1 MFFPPLTR
9 ENLVENVGE
18 VADNVEHF
26 LFSQILIGHM
36 WRVIS
41 EKQNKLGGSD
51 DFLGPIRV
59 TH

>member
-1 MFFPPLTR
+1 MFFPLLTW

-36 WRVIS
+36 RRVIS
-41 EKQNKLGGSD
+41 VKQNTLGGSD

-59 TH
+59 PH